1 VSRPDVEGLLKHL
14 GARREFTGSGAIKHW
29 EWCHEMTYGK
39 TGFAWRAAPAIVDD
53 NSHDNEGLLRAWDRS
68 SLSDLHAQLFSR
80 WRLPFPA
87 LRSPVP
93 ARRPFHPSGIAPS
106 GQCGSL
112 SSFPIS
118 AG

>member
-1 VSRPDVEGLLKHL
+1 MSRQDVEGLLKRL
-14 GARREFTGSGAIKHW
+14 DARRGFTGSGAIKHW
-29 EWCHEMTYGK
+29 ELCHGMTYGK

-53 NSHDNEGLLRAWDRS
+53 NSHYNEGLLRAWDRRG
-68 SLSDLHAQLFSR
+68 LSDLHAQLFSR

-87 LRSPVP
+87 LRSLVP
-93 ARRPFHPSGIAPS
+93 ARRPFRPSGMAPS

-112 SSFPIS
+112 SSSPIS